1 MDVGLSDVGEKE
13 VFVARDTLETA
24 QIGNQATLIVTIGY
38 QSYFAR
44 DTLEAAQIGNQVI
57 LIVTKHRLP
66 VICG

>member
-1 MDVGLSDVGEKE
+1 MGEKE
-13 VFVARDTLETA
+13 AFVARDTLETA

-57 LIVTKHRLP
+57 LIVT
-66 VICG
+66 